1 MTHGVDV
8 NINYNITKDQ
18 LCEVLTKLNLIGEQM
33 STLQDVLVAVSAQ
46 QDVIVASQD
55 AIKFLVNEVR
65 KLIALNDTAGADAL
79 LAEIEAN
86 SASLTAS
93 IIENTE
99 IANLV
104 DSING

>member
-18 LCEVLTKLNLIGEQM
+18 LCEVLTKLNLLGEQM
-33 STLQDVLVAVSAQ
+33 STLQDVLIAVSAQ

>member
-33 STLQDVLVAVSAQ
+33 STLQDVLIAVSAQ